1 MFVSFLFSMITDETI
16 IENKFFESLRKGSD
30 GIDVFIRSVYYPNSF
45 QDVYEDIESS
55 IEQIM

>member
-1 MFVSFLFSMITDETI
+1 MITDETI